1 MTYEGNMLTSVRDQ
15 ASHSVYAG
23 ATDFDGIPG
32 QEYPLTY
39 NDAGSLTSDA
49 GRRIAWIDYDL
60 MNNPVRIQF
69 TNGNVTKYVYS
80 ATGEKL
86 RVTYQTAV
94 PNITVPIGSTRE
106 LAFYEV
112 QYTDSTDYLLGGR
125 LTLKNGRIDKY
136 QFEEGYCQAGRY
148 SDTEDVFAFY
158 YYDRDHLGSIRQ
170 VLKAK
175 TGSVVQSMN
184 YYPFGTQFCDGST
197 DSNVQSHRYN
207 GKEFDKM
214 HGLNTYDYGAR
225 QYNPVT
231 ARWDRVD
238 PLAEKY
244 YSLSP
249 YNYCGNNPINAIDI
263 DGEDNYTI
271 NSSGQVSILN
281 KTDDKFDVLMLST
294 NHNTMITLQDQNILK
309 QLSIR
314 RNDYGGGQ
322 YGIMNNLN
330 ESVKLFKFVADN
342 TNVEW
347 GLDAFRDSN
356 GNEKF
361 QIRTS
366 NDMNV
371 VRTNYTMQNI
381 GNMKFTMH
389 SHSRV
394 NGNDNASGAFGSGQY
409 SSNASTPDSDY
420 DTYIRLNGRYQQ
432 IKGKGHVVPHFL
444 YNARTKNFFE
454 YDCYNNSINK
464 HRIISSNN
472 IIKYIRKRL

>member
-1 MTYEGNMLTSVRDQ
+1 MSGKSHELRESV
-15 ASHSVYAG
+15 
-23 ATDFDGIPG
+23 
-32 QEYPLTY
+32 
-39 NDAGSLTSDA
+39 
-49 GRRIAWIDYDL
+49 
-60 MNNPVRIQF
+60 M
-69 TNGNVTKYVYS
+69 
-80 ATGEKL
+80 
-86 RVTYQTAV
+86 
-94 PNITVPIGSTRE
+94 E
-106 LAFYEV
+106 LFIEQKV
-112 QYTDSTDYLLGGR
+112 DHENRPQILL
-125 LTLKNGRIDKY
+125 
-136 QFEEGYCQAGRY
+136 
-148 SDTEDVFAFY
+148 
-158 YYDRDHLGSIRQ
+158 
-170 VLKAK
+170 
-175 TGSVVQSMN
+175 
-184 YYPFGTQFCDGST
+184 
-197 DSNVQSHRYN
+197 
-207 GKEFDKM
+207 
-214 HGLNTYDYGAR
+214 
-225 QYNPVT
+225 
-231 ARWDRVD
+231 
-238 PLAEKY
+238 
-244 YSLSP
+244 
-249 YNYCGNNPINAIDI
+249 
-263 DGEDNYTI
+263 
-271 NSSGQVSILN
+271 
-281 KTDDKFDVLMLST
+281 
-294 NHNTMITLQDQNILK
+294 NILK

>member
-1 MTYEGNMLTSVRDQ
+1 MTYEGNQLTSVRDN
-15 ASHSVYAG
+15 ASRYSYAG

-80 ATGEKL
+80 AAGEKL

-112 QYTDSTDYLLGGR
+112 QYTDSTEYLLDGR

-136 QFEEGYCQAGRY
+136 QFEEGYCQAGRFN
-148 SDTEDVFAFY
+148 DTKDVFTFY

-170 VLKAK
+170 VLTAK

-184 YYPFGTQFCDGST
+184 YYPFGAQFCDGST

-225 QYNPVT
+225 QYNPIT

-244 YSLSP
+244 YSMSP
-249 YNYCGNNPINAIDI
+249 YNYCGNNPVNAIDEKGDSVCVLNLGNGTNQHLGMLIQNDKGTWSYYSFNGTSIYSSTSGSVGGAPHNNLGEKTFVSPMAFLNSQYNSDGSKGLIERDKINGYGYTEGYILPTSPKEDIVIRDNFVKTVNDGYDLIFNQCADAVKNALNSVGI
-263 DGEDNYTI
+263 DTSVFNYD
-271 NSSGQVSILN
+271 VSIPLPGKN
-281 KTDDKFDVLMLST
+281 SHNIPLFSIKIEPYLPSKTFEA
-294 NHNTMITLQDQNILK
+294 
-309 QLSIR
+309 IR
-314 RNDYGGGQ
+314 
-322 YGIMNNLN
+322 
-330 ESVKLFKFVADN
+330 S
-342 TNVEW
+342 
-347 GLDAFRDSN
+347 
-356 GNEKF
+356 
-361 QIRTS
+361 
-366 NDMNV
+366 
-371 VRTNYTMQNI
+371 
-381 GNMKFTMH
+381 
-389 SHSRV
+389 
-394 NGNDNASGAFGSGQY
+394 
-409 SSNASTPDSDY
+409 
-420 DTYIRLNGRYQQ
+420 
-432 IKGKGHVVPHFL
+432 
-444 YNARTKNFFE
+444 
-454 YDCYNNSINK
+454 NNSDGIY
-464 HRIISSNN
+464 
-472 IIKYIRKRL
+472 IKK

>member
-1 MTYEGNMLTSVRDQ
+1 MRKEIVTYHEQMTYEGNQLTSVRDQ
-15 ASHSVYAG
+15 ASHYVYAG

-60 MNNPVRIQF
+60 NNNPVRIQF

-94 PNITVPIGSTRE
+94 PNISVPIGSTRE

-136 QFEEGYCQAGRY
+136 QFEEGYCRAGRY
-148 SDTEDVFAFY
+148 SDTDDTFIFY
-158 YYDRDHLGSIRQ
+158 YYDRDHLGNIRQ

-184 YYPFGTQFCDGST
+184 YYPFGAQFCDGST

-231 ARWDRVD
+231 AHWDRVD
-238 PLAEKY
+238 PLCEEY
-244 YSLSP
+244 YSMSP
-249 YNYCGNNPINAIDI
+249 YNYCGNNPIRFIDVDGRKIVDPNGKIVGITWDSNNSLIFTNNATPSIIRVANAMNLTETGRSQLQNLIRSDI
-263 DGEDNYTI
+263 TVTI
-271 NSSGQVSILN
+271 NLSDITVGNGQSYTYGETIQGNNNRKKNYGTYYKNGRFGITEAHIKIYLGSLEESIASGSGFKLEGLTMEQAIGAVAGHESVHATN
-281 KTDDKFDVLMLST
+281 KDEIHKDKYSETIKGLVRKEKEDLPNKIEQQIIKEYDDDK
-294 NHNTMITLQDQNILK
+294 Q
-309 QLSIR
+309 
-314 RNDYGGGQ
+314 
-322 YGIMNNLN
+322 
-330 ESVKLFKFVADN
+330 
-342 TNVEW
+342 
-347 GLDAFRDSN
+347 
-356 GNEKF
+356 
-361 QIRTS
+361 
-366 NDMNV
+366 
-371 VRTNYTMQNI
+371 
-381 GNMKFTMH
+381 
-389 SHSRV
+389 
-394 NGNDNASGAFGSGQY
+394 
-409 SSNASTPDSDY
+409 
-420 DTYIRLNGRYQQ
+420 
-432 IKGKGHVVPHFL
+432 
-444 YNARTKNFFE
+444 
-454 YDCYNNSINK
+454 
-464 HRIISSNN
+464 
-472 IIKYIRKRL
+472 